1 MFFDLIIF
9 LSGILCL
16 IIASIL
22 LANYKNNEF
31 RSIYLIILLLIAFLH
46 RVFYA
51 FLTLEIINFK
61 IKYSLNLAYFII
73 PIYFLL
79 LKELL
84 KIHISKREKIILI
97 FITCT
102 VLFLKKFNYLKP
114 ETNFSIFLSYSC
126 VVFIFTL
133 RMFYKS
139 FVNSNY
145 NYRSVLFK
153 FIAIILFHVAF
164 LFFGINY
171 LMFYDLY
178 NVEGISGIFYR
189 VSSFSWLIILSFMFF
204 NPELLFG
211 KSKLQK
217 IIMEDY
223 LEGIK
228 VWSQKPIIKLD
239 NKDIK
244 LSKNVKN
251 ISSSITKIE
260 KILDENPNYFQSLSK
275 DNLHEIIRIPK
286 SHSDYIFKY
295 HCYLNKHQFKR
306 YFQINFVINQIKK
319 GYLKNH
325 TIESLYKLSGY
336 RSKMSFYRSFKKFT
350 NSTPTLFAQKNSEF
364 L

>member
-153 FIAIILFHVAF
+153 FIAIILFHVTF

-178 NVEGISGIFYR
+178 
-189 VSSFSWLIILSFMFF
+189 IL
-204 NPELLFG
+204 
-211 KSKLQK
+211 
-217 IIMEDY
+217 
-223 LEGIK
+223 
-228 VWSQKPIIKLD
+228 
-239 NKDIK
+239 
-244 LSKNVKN
+244 
-251 ISSSITKIE
+251 
-260 KILDENPNYFQSLSK
+260 
-275 DNLHEIIRIPK
+275 
-286 SHSDYIFKY
+286 
-295 HCYLNKHQFKR
+295 
-306 YFQINFVINQIKK
+306 
-319 GYLKNH
+319 
-325 TIESLYKLSGY
+325 
-336 RSKMSFYRSFKKFT
+336 
-350 NSTPTLFAQKNSEF
+350 
-364 L
+364 